1 MLVAGSP
8 MVLIANPALGV
19 RTVPQLIELAKS
31 KPNQL
36 NYASSGSGAITHLG
50 AVRLMRMVGI
60 ELAHVP
66 FKGSIPATSS
76 VIAGET
82 AVAFSTIP
90 AAVPQA
96 KAGRLNLL
104 AVSFAKRSPQLPD
117 VPTIAETVGEF
128 DLGLY
133 SGLWAPAGTPR
144 AIIDRLYAEF
154 TSAMEQP
161 RVKDILAVNSAEPG
175 RMNPAQFG
183 EYVAREIKLWGEVV
197 RDAPASK
204 SINQREQ
211 QAMDMGIKGRAALV
225 TGGSRGIGRET
236 ARQFLE
242 EGVRV
247 MICGRNAETLER
259 TRAELA
265 QATGG
270 EIHATVADMTKEAD
284 IARLVDAAKQRFG
297 TIDILVNNAGQMYS
311 GRFAVMNDAGL
322 KEQLETKLFGFLRAI
337 RLVYPMMKERRWGRI
352 VNLIGGAGKEPD
364 PYMFGSGITNSALLN
379 ITKSLSTEFGED
391 GVLVNAVCPGWVDTN
406 LWQRNAQGLAAEL
419 NTKSEEEARRLAAR
433 KNSLNRFGKPEELA
447 NAIVFLCSERASYI
461 TGVSLNLDGGRLKSL
476 W

>member
-1 MLVAGSP
+1 M
-8 MVLIANPALGV
+8 
-19 RTVPQLIELAKS
+19 
-31 KPNQL
+31 
-36 NYASSGSGAITHLG
+36 
-50 AVRLMRMVGI
+50 
-60 ELAHVP
+60 
-66 FKGSIPATSS
+66 
-76 VIAGET
+76 
-82 AVAFSTIP
+82 
-90 AAVPQA
+90 
-96 KAGRLNLL
+96 
-104 AVSFAKRSPQLPD
+104 
-117 VPTIAETVGEF
+117 
-128 DLGLY
+128 DL
-133 SGLWAPAGTPR
+133 
-144 AIIDRLYAEF
+144 
-154 TSAMEQP
+154 
-161 RVKDILAVNSAEPG
+161 
-175 RMNPAQFG
+175 
-183 EYVAREIKLWGEVV
+183 
-197 RDAPASK
+197 
-204 SINQREQ
+204 
-211 QAMDMGIKGRAALV
+211 GIKGRAAIV

-247 MICGRNAETLER
+247 MISGRNAETLET

-265 QATGG
+265 KATGG

-284 IARLVDAAKQRFG
+284 IARLVDAAKQHFG

-337 RLVYPMMKERRWGRI
+337 RLVYPMMKERHWGRI

-419 NTKSEEEARRLAAR
+419 AVKSEEEARRLAAR
-433 KNSLNRFGKPEELA
+433 KNSLNRFGKPAELA